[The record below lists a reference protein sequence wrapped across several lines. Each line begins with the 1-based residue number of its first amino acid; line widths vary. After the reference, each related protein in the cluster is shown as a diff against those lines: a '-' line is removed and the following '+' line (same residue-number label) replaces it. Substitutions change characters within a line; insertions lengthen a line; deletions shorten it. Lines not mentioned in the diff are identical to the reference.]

1 MHGLE
6 WSISN
11 ALEQEPAL
19 RLMVFLGVFSLLAL
33 AETLSPRG
41 QRRLSR
47 CQRWPNNVGLIL
59 IDTLMVRWLFPFS
72 AVALALW
79 AETQQWGLLN
89 AVPLTP
95 SVAIVGALLM
105 LDFAI
110 YLQHRLFHALP
121 WLWRLHRVHHAD
133 LEFDVTTGIR
143 FHPLEIL
150 LSMGIKWGVI
160 LVLGAPALAVLLF
173 EILLNATSLFNHA
186 NLKLSTR
193 WDRWLRWFVVTPD
206 MHRVHHS
213 WQWQETNS
221 NFGFNFPWWDR
232 LLGTYR
238 AQPVDGHEGMTIG
251 LHDFRDPKELRLD
264 RLLVQPFRPLTPP
277 ATGKPATRAG

>member
-1 MHGLE
+1 MLQMLRH
-6 WSISN
+6 IRDRKTT
-11 ALEQEPAL
+11 ALGQNLDTA
-19 RLMVFLGVFSLLAL
+19 LAL
-33 AETLSPRG
+33 GETLLPRR
-41 QRRLSR
+41 QRHLSR
-47 CQRWPNNVGLIL
+47 RHRWPSNMGLML
-59 IDTLMVRWLFPFS
+59 IATLMVRWLFPFS

-79 AETQQWGLLN
+79 VETQRWGLLN
-89 AVPLTP
+89 VVPLPP
-95 SVAIVGALLM
+95 SVAIIGALLV
-105 LDFAI
+105 LDLAI

-143 FHPLEIL
+143 FHPFEIL

-160 LVLGAPALAVLLF
+160 LVVGAPALAVLLF

-238 AQPVDGHEGMTIG
+238 AQPVEGHEGMTIG

-264 RLLVQPFRPLTPP
+264 RLLVQPFRTLTPP
-277 ATGKPATRAG
+277 STEKPATRAG

>member
-1 MHGLE
+1 MRGLE

-19 RLMVFLGVFSLLAL
+19 RLTVFLSMFSLMAL
-33 AETLSPRG
+33 AETLSPRR

-47 CQRWPNNVGLIL
+47 CQRWPNNVGLIV

-79 AETQQWGLLN
+79 AEIQQWGLLN

-160 LVLGAPALAVLLF
+160 LALGAPALAVLLF

-193 WDRWLRWFVVTPD
+193 WDRWLRWIVVTPD
-206 MHRVHHS
+206 MHRIHHS

-221 NFGFNFPWWDR
+221 NFGFNLPWWDR

-238 AQPVDGHEGMTIG
+238 AQPAEGHDGMTIG

-264 RLLVQPFRPLTPP
+264 RLLLQPFRTSTSRS
-277 ATGKPATRAG
+277 TGKPATRAG